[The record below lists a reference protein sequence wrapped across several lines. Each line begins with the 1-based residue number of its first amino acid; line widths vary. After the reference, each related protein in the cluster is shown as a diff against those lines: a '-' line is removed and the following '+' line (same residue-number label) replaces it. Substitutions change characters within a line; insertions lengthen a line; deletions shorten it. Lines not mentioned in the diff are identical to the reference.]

1 MQTTTI
7 SQRKRL
13 LELVG
18 EWQGSGTMAAAGSS
32 FPLTAHW
39 SCKPSAA
46 GYGLIGEVH
55 IAGIP
60 GMEHFVDVEQFGFDD
75 ADQQVHAGTVCNA
88 GEAHH
93 LSGGWTGDTLSVED
107 DRESFSVQLVSE
119 TELKLQ
125 VVNKGGG
132 PVFDLTLQR

>member
-1 MQTTTI
+1 MQAI
-7 SQRKRL
+7 IPQRKRL
-13 LELVG
+13 LDLAG
-18 EWQGSGTMAAAGSS
+18 EWQGSGSMAAAGTS

-39 SCKPSAA
+39 SCKSNVA
-46 GYGLIGEVH
+46 GYGLLGEVH

-60 GMEHFVDVEQFGFDD
+60 GLEHFVDVEQFGFDD
-75 ADQQVHAGTVCNA
+75 AAQQVYAGTVCNE

-93 LSGGWTGDTLSVED
+93 LLGGWTGDALFVED
-107 DRESFSVQLVSE
+107 HRESFEVRLVSE
-119 TELKLQ
+119 TEINVQ